1 MPFWRQENIGAQ
13 ILVLAKEKDLA
24 CSTTVAKMSSLDEA
38 RCENGTVKD
47 PGVGRS
53 SSSVFQRNFDSVLS
67 FGGSCITVNEQS
79 RPRNVYL
86 RKIMDPAVS
95 RRRIAIKCC
104 SVSVPFQLTQT
115 RLLQSLLI
123 FLIGRISVVA
133 AWMPIRQVG
142 LSRGYSSSARETVP
156 IFLTPPTTF
165 RRIQPISLKSSSGGS
180 QSKSGGRL
188 IRTFEEFQQLV
199 LASPD
204 MDHRPSLVF
213 FTAPWCGPCRLTIPV
228 VKDMIKKYGVGTEVN
243 DSEAKM
249 NFYEVCTDDLPEAAA
264 ESGVVSIPTIQMY
277 GEGKLLDTIVGSVAK
292 NVLNNAIEKVLED
305 IQLRQVRRQGSL
317 SRRKA
322 VVKPSQQQPDL
333 SSSIPPPQ
341 LEP

>member
-1 MPFWRQENIGAQ
+1 
-13 ILVLAKEKDLA
+13 
-24 CSTTVAKMSSLDEA
+24 MSSSDEL

-47 PGVGRS
+47 PGICRS
-53 SSSVFQRNFDSVLS
+53 STSFFQRNLDFVLC
-67 FGGSCITVNEQS
+67 FGRSCITVNDQS
-79 RPRNVYL
+79 RPLNVYM
-86 RKIMDPAVS
+86 RKIVDPAVS
-95 RRRIAIKCC
+95 RRRVATKSC
-104 SVSVPFQLTQT
+104 SVVVPFQSIHT
-115 RLLQSLLI
+115 RLVQSLLI
-123 FLIGRISVVA
+123 FLLGRISLVA
-133 AWMPIRQVG
+133 AWMPIRH
-142 LSRGYSSSARETVP
+142 LSRGYSSSTRETFP
-156 IFLTPPTTF
+156 TFLTF

-180 QSKSGGRL
+180 HSKSGGRL
-188 IRTFEEFQQLV
+188 VRTFEEFQQLV

-249 NFYEVCTDDLPEAAA
+249 NFYEVCTDDLPEVAA

-341 LEP
+341 LES